1 MIGLLPQRN
10 RDILAETPRLGASVR
25 RKLSVLLLCDDRRCH
40 ANTVLDHI
48 AAIATFSN
56 HDVRIFNPLGVARS
70 RYLDLDEFDAVVVHY
85 SLVII
90 SDHYLSPDMR
100 EKIRR
105 FRGLKI
111 QFIQDEYRWV
121 DEVTA
126 MIRYLGIHV
135 LLTLV
140 PPSEVRK
147 IYSEDRL
154 PGVAVLPTRAGYVP
168 EHLVG
173 LQVPPL
179 TARSIDIGYRG
190 RTLPY
195 WLGELA
201 QEKIWIGQGVLARAG
216 RYGLRCDIKWAE
228 EDRIYGQR
236 WNHFLMSCKAT
247 LGTES
252 GASITDFDGS
262 IERRT
267 KAYLADNP
275 KADFFEVHRVVLA
288 PYEGNARVT
297 AVSPRIFEAAALK
310 TAMILFPGEYSG
322 VVQPWVHYI
331 PLAKDFSNISEVVA
345 RIRDLSFLRDMT
357 ERTYK
362 DLVAS
367 GRYSQ
372 RAFAREFDQ
381 LVAEWG
387 EPRGRWIKVGY
398 YLSRLE
404 RLAAVARY
412 RIRVCL
418 RPLLKVPMDCLKGAV
433 ALGLLFRS
441 CAGRTMLRVAIT
453 SVGFLKVQM
462 IRDLLKDVLKLAV
475 LGQAR
480 TGRSL
485 SLPKFWVSV
494 TIDSAKG
501 HVLFKSRAGGLLETN
516 DERERLWTTMDEAVS
531 NGRVQTL
538 VWNHTEIGGLVRY
551 RLYGPLCIPV
561 YEGDDDLHIFEGF
574 AKILKRAPGPAKEV
588 LCSLLGREEDRL

>member
-10 RDILAETPRLGASVR
+10 RGTLAETPRLYASAR
-25 RKLSVLLLCDDRRCH
+25 RKLSILLLCDDRRCH

-48 AAIATFSN
+48 AAIATYSN
-56 HDVRIFNPLGVARS
+56 HDVRIFNPLGVTRS
-70 RYLDLDEFDAVVVHY
+70 RYLDLDEFDVVVIHY
-85 SLVII
+85 SLIII

-105 FRGLKI
+105 FRGLKV

-126 MIRYLGIHV
+126 MMRYLGIHV

-140 PPSEVRK
+140 PPSEIRK

-154 PGVAVLPTRAGYVP
+154 PGVVTLPTRAGYVP
-168 EHLVG
+168 EHLAK

-179 TARSIDIGYRG
+179 AARSIDIGYRG

-201 QEKIWIGQGVLARAG
+201 QEKVWIGQGVLARAD

-275 KADFFEVHRVVLA
+275 KADFFEVQRVILA

-297 AVSPRIFEAAALK
+297 AISPKIFEAAALK

-331 PLAKDFSNISEVVA
+331 PLAKDFSNMAEVVA
-345 RIRDLSFLRDMT
+345 GIRDLSFLRDMT

-372 RAFAREFDQ
+372 RVFTREFDQ
-381 LVAEWG
+381 VIAEWG
-387 EPRGRWIKVGY
+387 EPHGRWIKVGY

-404 RLAAVARY
+404 RPAAVARY
-412 RIRVCL
+412 QIRSCL
-418 RPLLKVPMDCLKGAV
+418 RPIIKVPMDCIKGTI
-433 ALGLLFRS
+433 ALSLLFRS
-441 CAGRTMLRVAIT
+441 RAGRTVLRAAVN
-453 SVGFLKVQM
+453 SVTFLKVQM
-462 IRDLLKDVLKLAV
+462 IHNLLKDVLKLAV

-480 TGRSL
+480 TGRSPNP
-485 SLPKFWVSV
+485 PKFRVSV
-494 TIDSAKG
+494 TFDPARG
-501 HVLFKSRAGGLLETN
+501 HVLFTSRAGGLHEAN
-516 DERERLWTTMDEAVS
+516 DQREHLWATMDEAVS
-531 NGRVQTL
+531 NGRVETM
-538 VWNHTEIGGLVRY
+538 VWNHTEIGGIVRY
-551 RLYGPLCIPV
+551 RLCGFLCIPICV
-561 YEGDDDLHIFEGF
+561 GDDDLHVFEGF
-574 AKILKRAPGPAKEV
+574 VEIVKKVPGPAKEM
-588 LCSLLGREEDRL
+588 LFSLLGSEEDQL